1 MRVTIFGAGGGIG
14 RHVVEQAR
22 AAGHELTL
30 VTRDASTLQAS
41 GPGVRVLEG
50 DVRGAGLVAAAVDGV
65 DAVINTLG
73 PTSNTADQVELV
85 ESFTRSLVQSMQ
97 AARVRRLVTLSG
109 AAVNLHG
116 ERKGTGDRL
125 ASAVVRIFASNV
137 LRAKQREYEVI
148 AESDLDWVA
157 VRPPRVSDDPARG
170 DYRVG
175 DLALGPRSRIGKA
188 DLAAFIV
195 SQLTD
200 DTYLRKAPQISY

>member
-1 MRVTIFGAGGGIG
+1 MRVAIFGAGGGIG

-30 VTRDASTLQAS
+30 VTRDASTLQGS

-50 DVRGAGLVAAAVDGV
+50 DVRGAGLIAAAVDGV

-97 AARVRRLVTLSG
+97 AARVQRLVTLSG

-116 ERKGTGDRL
+116 ERKGAGDRF
-125 ASAVVRIFASNV
+125 ASAVVRIFASHV
-137 LRAKQREYEVI
+137 LRAKQREYEVL

-188 DLAAFIV
+188 DLAAFIL

-200 DTYLRKAPQISY
+200 DTYLRQAPRISY